1 MISIAFSIISIS
13 AFGQDYYPLI
23 QEHNTWNVLSVSGAI
38 FDTTYSTITYKLTG
52 DTIINSKT
60 YKKLYSTQEEQV
72 VNWNLW
78 GFMRED
84 TDKKVW
90 LRMPSDEEEFLAY
103 DFSIGVGDSVLVG
116 MNNTEY
122 LRVDSISEIVINQ
135 SQRKK
140 FWLSAINYPSYYKET
155 WIEGIGSSKGICWSG
170 SVLVVGG
177 RFWLLC
183 MYENEILTYIN
194 PNYESCYLIT
204 EINEIEDLSLEIY
217 PNPAKNLL
225 FIKNTENLTIT
236 SIALYN
242 AKGQLIRQFDKMLDQ
257 FDISGISS
265 GCYTFQIVT
274 KTGLITRKLLIK

>member
-1 MISIAFSIISIS
+1 MTKLKKVIISLAFSILSIS
-13 AFGQDYYPLI
+13 AFAQDYYPLI
-23 QEHNTWNVLSVSGAI
+23 QERNTWNVLSVAGAI

-60 YKKLYSTQEEQV
+60 YKMLYSSQEEQA

-116 MNNTEY
+116 MLNTEY
-122 LRVDSISEIVINQ
+122 LRVDSISEIEINQ

-155 WIEGIGSSKGICWSG
+155 
-170 SVLVVGG
+170 
-177 RFWLLC
+177 
-183 MYENEILTYIN
+183 
-194 PNYESCYLIT
+194 
-204 EINEIEDLSLEIY
+204 
-217 PNPAKNLL
+217 
-225 FIKNTENLTIT
+225 
-236 SIALYN
+236 
-242 AKGQLIRQFDKMLDQ
+242 
-257 FDISGISS
+257 
-265 GCYTFQIVT
+265 
-274 KTGLITRKLLIK
+274 